1 MLFIHSSNDELGRFH
16 FLAIVI
22 NAAMN
27 IHVQVLKKYLF
38 TYLAL
43 LGLSCGTQDHMG
55 SSLCHVG
62 SSIVAHGLSSC
73 GA

>member
-1 MLFIHSSNDELGRFH
+1 MLFIHSSNDELGCFH

-22 NAAMN
+22 NATKN
-27 IHVQVLKKYLF
+27 IHMQVLKNYLC

-55 SSLCHVG
+55 SSLCRVG
-62 SSIVAHGLSSC
+62 SFVVAHRLSSC